1 MKVLVL
7 AGPES
12 SGKSWLSGEIHK
24 RFGGLLVGEYVRHF
38 IEEKGRDTVYSD
50 IPDIAR
56 GQLAREDAARATA
69 PPLLILDTHLLS
81 NMLWSKTLFGDCP
94 QWIEQQLLSRHYDL
108 HLLLSPEGVDWISDG
123 QRCQPQLSE
132 RQAFFEDSRQWLE
145 RHEQN
150 YQVIGGNWEARREQA
165 LKTVTQLLT
174 DSADLMLV
182 QQTIESRPRN
192 T

>member
-94 QWIEQQLLSRHYDL
+94 HWIEQQLLSRHYDL
-108 HLLLSPEGVDWISDG
+108 HLLLSPEGVGWISDG

-165 LKTVTQLLT
+165 LKAVTQLLT